1 MIVSASQSVCRVEYY
16 GELRTECNVNYIIH
30 MLRVM
35 RSQMCVIGLYFHI
48 ALLRT
53 SYTNAVCS
61 QPRRQA
67 SEFVTEFFALPNAF
81 QLVAVKTTSF
91 YYVHIHIYIYI
102 LQRAHCDD
110 CYRHI
115 AASHPAPHRL
125 VQLYR
130 CSTSYSVCNCR
141 CDKMATTMPYGVLRT
156 GGDVL
161 GYIGAGVRGRV
172 SMVMAMRMA

>member
-1 MIVSASQSVCRVEYY
+1 MRDRVIFPY
-16 GELRTECNVNYIIH
+16 C
-30 MLRVM
+30 
-35 RSQMCVIGLYFHI
+35 S
-48 ALLRT
+48 T
-53 SYTNAVCS
+53 SY
-61 QPRRQA
+61 
-67 SEFVTEFFALPNAF
+67 FVYECGLFIAT
-81 QLVAVKTTSF
+81 TTSKRVRNRVF
-91 YYVHIHIYIYI
+91 RSS
-102 LQRAHCDD
+102 QRISARGGQNCIPIVINLKTHCDD